1 MFIFLLNMP
10 INRFL
15 CYIIEWFVLARYI
28 QLANVVM
35 AKFPPPPTTV
45 ATGYRGHL
53 RISLSVFLDK
63 DLRFVKT
70 ELLKKN
76 ADLAGL
82 CELRRGNNGRLR

>member
-35 AKFPPPPTTV
+35 AKFPPPNNCSHRLSRTPTDILV
-45 ATGYRGHL
+45 RFSGQRFAIRKD
-53 RISLSVFLDK
+53 RII
-63 DLRFVKT
+63 
-70 ELLKKN
+70 EKK
-76 ADLAGL
+76 
-82 CELRRGNNGRLR
+82 C